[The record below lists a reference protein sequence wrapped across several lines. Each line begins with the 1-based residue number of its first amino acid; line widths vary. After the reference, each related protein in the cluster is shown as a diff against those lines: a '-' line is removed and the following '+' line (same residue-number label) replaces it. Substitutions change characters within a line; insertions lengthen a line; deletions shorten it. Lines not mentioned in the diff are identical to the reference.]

1 MNSKKSGDISGG
13 AVVVGIIIMAV
24 IFACIG
30 GAISG
35 SSSNKKSSS
44 SSSSTYT
51 KSSSSYSAPS
61 YSTPKYEEPK
71 SESITWHCIDV
82 TSYNKNA
89 YDDNQ
94 CTSSTG
100 EVRLV
105 SDSQAVALDPTYSPG
120 QSGHYYYNSK

>member
-13 AVVVGIIIMAV
+13 AVVVGIIITAV
-24 IFACIG
+24 VFACIG
-30 GAISG
+30 GAVSG
-35 SSSNKKSSS
+35 SSSSKKSSS

-51 KSSSSYSAPS
+51 KSSSSYSVPS

-71 SESITWHCIDV
+71 SEPITWHCIDV

-94 CTSSTG
+94 CTSNTG

-120 QSGHYYYNSK
+120 KSGAYYYNSK